1 MLKYSIKLVTTPE
14 LNPINYREL
23 YLAKDLSYI
32 SGVTDYYE
40 GIKDGEE
47 VSISSPYLTNGVR
60 RPIKLTLVRRQ
71 GYVLTEEKYPIQ
83 KIENVG
89 DEKEDVYYV
98 EYNGDYYYRFNNFS
112 VEGFLIDGFLRPSN
126 VDRTVTIPT
135 KHWIEN
141 GKVEIK
147 GERYYVDT
155 NLIKNEKFNNGYEYP
170 TIKKYGD
177 NSILEK
183 VDDTEIKVV
192 DYEYSK
198 WHNVYKF
205 VIESKGKEE
214 ILVEGATTGD
224 YFPFVSY
231 NGETYSIKEYDE
243 GYGVLIDKEFYP
255 MSGATSLEE
264 FTTLDDPSIT
274 IGNEALKVYTTFKSD
289 GDGSIL
295 VLYTQGENHS
305 FKPYDSIVAE
315 SDDSYFTEKV
325 SKAKNGNLYVE
336 YDGARYLVEP
346 NVCDEIRINDN
357 DYRIAYTNT
366 EKTLGYIT
374 INDEKIYFSIKDKVA
389 TIKDQIYYLN
399 DKNIVE
405 FGSQSNSTKE
415 SGFTVTE
422 ISGITLDNG
431 DTCPIFAENAFIKDD
446 VNLDEYNLYCLIRG
460 PKKYELQIFGLE
472 GSKSLYCSA
481 IPSVDDIFEQKRINS
496 EIRDNIEHYHFYF
509 KSELFGDAKISPLLG
524 ADESLKADHPI
535 STRSILPLYKD
546 LVINQVNDY
555 ITLPIGLG
563 TKVDTTINKDDIVQN
578 DFVKDKTEE
587 SINHVVDME
596 KDIYHPALKTP
607 EGFKPI
613 EELVFNLHF
622 RTRDLESWKVV
633 QDNSIEIGELSATTK
648 SEGATKSE
656 VIPLIYTTNGDTS
669 NWFVT
674 DYFDYK
680 NKIYNESE
688 AQKLHMS
695 SDLLGLLNFTDDDV
709 KYRKK
714 KIAKSFLRLSFY
726 STKNPQ
732 TQVLLATSTI
742 FMDEN
747 KCFKKM
753 MDNNS
758 DKGKIF
764 KTIQLKED
772 LENVS
777 LSDSISVMSEL
788 YDEKNA
794 TIKLDDDSRL
804 DSRIIVKDKYNTE
817 TSSEGFYLYLF
828 REYSSKLREG
838 TVYMKVDFCH
848 AGNGLT
854 IPFIIPTTSD
864 GGSPIYL
871 NNYFDLAELKEGI
884 PLNKVYD
891 NLYIPIKVIYSEA
904 DKKYW
909 YYLPS
914 NYVENAYLGL
924 GEEDDNKMMFNLFEL
939 KIRDLSYET
948 NF

>member
-14 LNPINYREL
+14 LNPINYSEL

-40 GIKDGEE
+40 GIRDGEE
-47 VSISSPYLTNGVR
+47 VSVSSPYLANSVR

-71 GYVLTEEKYPIQ
+71 GYVLTEEKYPIE

-89 DEKEDVYYV
+89 DEKENAYYV
-98 EYNGDYYYRFNNFS
+98 EYNGDYYYLFDNFS

-126 VDRTVTIPT
+126 VDNTVTIPT

-155 NLIKNEKFNNGYEYP
+155 NLVKNEKFNNGYEYP

-183 VDDTEIKVV
+183 VDGTEIKVV

-205 VIESKGKEE
+205 VIESDGKEE

-224 YFPFVSY
+224 YFPFISY
-231 NGETYSIKEYDE
+231 NGETYSIKEYDK

-255 MSGATSLEE
+255 MPGATSLEE
-264 FTTLDDPSIT
+264 FTTLDNPSIT
-274 IGNEALKVYTTFKSD
+274 IGNETLDVDTTFKTD
-289 GDGSIL
+289 GNGSIL
-295 VLYTQGENHS
+295 VLYTQGENYD
-305 FKPYDSIVAE
+305 FKPYESIVAE
-315 SDDSYFTEKV
+315 SDDTYFAQKV
-325 SKAKNGNLYVE
+325 SKAKNGRLYVE
-336 YDGARYLVEP
+336 YDGVRYFVKP

-357 DYRIAYTNT
+357 HYRITYVND

-374 INDEKIYFSIKDKVA
+374 INDENVYLLITNKVA
-389 TIKDQIYYLN
+389 TIKDKVYYRKYIN
-399 DKNIVE
+399 DKEYIVE
-405 FGSQSNSTKE
+405 FGNQRNSSKE
-415 SGFTVTE
+415 SGFSVTE

-431 DTCPIFAENAFIKDD
+431 DTCPIFADKAFIKDY
-446 VNLDEYNLYCLIRG
+446 VNIDEYDLYCLIKG

-472 GSKSLYCSA
+472 GSKTLYCSA
-481 IPSVDDIFEQKRINS
+481 IASADDIFEQKSINS

-509 KSELFGDAKISPLLG
+509 KSELFGDTKITPLLG
-524 ADESLKADHPI
+524 AEEALKSDHPI
-535 STRSILPLYKD
+535 STRSILPLSRD
-546 LVINQVNDY
+546 LVINQINDY

-622 RTRDLESWKVV
+622 RTRDLESWKVI
-633 QDNSIEIGELSATTK
+633 QDDSIEIGELSATTK
-648 SEGATKSE
+648 SEA
-656 VIPLIYTTNGDTS
+656 IPLIYTTNADTS

-680 NKIYNESE
+680 YKVYNESE

-726 STKNPQ
+726 STPNPQ
-732 TQVLLATSTI
+732 TQVLLSTSTI

-747 KCFKKM
+747 RCFKKM
-753 MDNNS
+753 MNNNS

-772 LENVS
+772 IH
-777 LSDSISVMSEL
+777 SISSSDTINVMSEL
-788 YDEKNA
+788 YDKDSSA
-794 TIKLDDDSRL
+794 ITIDDDSRL
-804 DSRIIVKDKYNTE
+804 DSRIIVKDKYNTD

-838 TVYMKVDFCH
+838 TIYMKVDFCH

-871 NNYFDLAELKEGI
+871 NNFFDLSELKEGI

-909 YYLPS
+909 YYLPD

-939 KIRDLSYET
+939 KIRNQSYET

>member
-47 VSISSPYLTNGVR
+47 VSISSPYLANGVR

-155 NLIKNEKFNNGYEYP
+155 NLIKNENFNNGYEYP

-183 VDDTEIKVV
+183 VDGTEIKLV

-274 IGNEALKVYTTFKSD
+274 IGKETLKVYTTFKSD

-295 VLYTQGENHS
+295 VLYTQGENYS
-305 FKPYDSIVAE
+305 FTPYDSIVAE
-315 SDDSYFTEKV
+315 SDDSYFAEKV

-336 YDGARYLVEP
+336 YDGVRYLVEP

-357 DYRIAYTNT
+357 DYRITYTND

-389 TIKDQIYYLN
+389 TIKNQVYYLN

-405 FGSQSNSTKE
+405 FGSQSNSSKE

-446 VNLDEYNLYCLIRG
+446 VDIDEYDLYCLIRG

-481 IPSVDDIFEQKRINS
+481 IPSVDDIFEEKRINS

-509 KSELFGDAKISPLLG
+509 KSELFGDTKISPLLG

-535 STRSILPLYKD
+535 STRSILPLSRD
-546 LVINQVNDY
+546 LVINQINDY

-648 SEGATKSE
+648 SEGTPKSE

-680 NKIYNESE
+680 NKIYDESE

-714 KIAKSFLRLSFY
+714 KISKSFLRLSFY

-758 DKGKIF
+758 GKGKTF
-764 KTIQLKED
+764 KTIQVKED

-788 YDEKNA
+788 YDKKNGA
-794 TIKLDDDSRL
+794 IKLDDDYRL

-924 GEEDDNKMMFNLFEL
+924 GEEDNNKMMFNLFEL
-939 KIRDLSYET
+939 KIRNQSYET

>member
-47 VSISSPYLTNGVR
+47 VSISSPYLANSVR
-60 RPIKLTLVRRQ
+60 RQIKLTLVRRQ
-71 GYVLTEEKYPIQ
+71 GYVLTEEKYPIE

-89 DEKEDVYYV
+89 DEKENVYYV

-155 NLIKNEKFNNGYEYP
+155 NLIKNENFNNGYEYP

-183 VDDTEIKVV
+183 VDGTEIKVV

-205 VIESKGKEE
+205 VIESNGKEE

-224 YFPFVSY
+224 YFPFISY
-231 NGETYSIKEYDE
+231 NDETYSIKEYDK

-255 MSGATSLEE
+255 MSGVTSLEE
-264 FTTLDDPSIT
+264 FTTLDNPSIT
-274 IGNEALKVYTTFKSD
+274 IGNETLQVYTTFKSD
-289 GDGSIL
+289 GNGSIL
-295 VLYTQGENHS
+295 VLYTQGENYR

-315 SDDSYFTEKV
+315 SDDLYFAQKV

-336 YDGARYLVEP
+336 YDGVSYLVEP

-357 DYRIAYTNT
+357 DYRITYTNA
-366 EKTLGYIT
+366 EKTLGYVT
-374 INDEKIYFSIKDKVA
+374 INGENIYFSIKDKVA

-405 FGSQSNSTKE
+405 FGSQSNSSKE

-446 VNLDEYNLYCLIRG
+446 VDIDEYDLYCLIRG

-481 IPSVDDIFEQKRINS
+481 IPSVDDIFEEKRINS

-509 KSELFGDAKISPLLG
+509 KSELFGDTKISPLLG

-535 STRSILPLYKD
+535 STRSILPLSRD

-563 TKVDTTINKDDIVQN
+563 TKVDTTINKDNIVQN

-607 EGFKPI
+607 GGFKPI

-633 QDNSIEIGELSATTK
+633 QDNSIEIGELSGT
-648 SEGATKSE
+648 
-656 VIPLIYTTNGDTS
+656 PLIYTTNADTS

-680 NKIYNESE
+680 NKIYDETE

-758 DKGKIF
+758 DKGKTF
-764 KTIQLKED
+764 KTIHFKEGD
-772 LENVS
+772 
-777 LSDSISVMSEL
+777 ISSSHIINVMSEL
-788 YDEKNA
+788 YDDKNK
-794 TIKLDDDSRL
+794 TIILDDDSRL
-804 DSRIIVKDKYNTE
+804 DSSIVVKDKYNTE

-828 REYSSKLREG
+828 REYSSRLREG

-909 YYLPS
+909 YYLPD
-914 NYVENAYLGL
+914 NYVENTYLGL

-939 KIRDLSYET
+939 KIRDQSYET
-948 NF
+948 DF

>member
-155 NLIKNEKFNNGYEYP
+155 NLIKNENFNNGYEYP

-183 VDDTEIKVV
+183 VDGTEIKVV

-357 DYRIAYTNT
+357 DYRIAYTNA

-405 FGSQSNSTKE
+405 FGSQSNSSKE

-939 KIRDLSYET
+939 KIRDQSYET
-948 NF
+948 DF